1 MPIPWKMKLMK
12 FRTVHNLLLLVVASA
27 GSVGAMTTAFAEPA
41 QPIQTHYEIINRFKT
56 GDSGGWDFLT
66 TDNKRHQLLVTRGDN
81 VQVIDVLSGKLLV
94 TLTDLHGSHGIAI
107 ADDLAFITNGKSNC
121 VTVVN
126 LNTLKSIGSV
136 NVTGTGPDAILYE
149 PIHKRIYTMNHK
161 SGNITVIDAVSL
173 KVISKIEVL
182 GELEAA
188 VIDGKGKLFV
198 NSEETSEVAVIDTKS
213 SKMVAHWKLGQCEG
227 PTGLAIDS
235 EHDRLFS
242 VCANNKMIV
251 VDSSSGKLVAELHI
265 GGKPDGAGFD
275 AALGMAYSSNGDG
288 TLTIV
293 HEDDSDHFHVVENL
307 ATQIGA
313 RTMVVDPETH
323 HIYLPVAQYGPL
335 PAVSAETPKPRAPIL
350 QDSFNILVIAPKLNQ

>member
-1 MPIPWKMKLMK
+1 MK
-12 FRTVHNLLLLVVASA
+12 FRPILSTLLLVAVLACA
-27 GSVGAMTTAFAEPA
+27 DGAMTAAFAEPS
-41 QPIQTHYEIINRFKT
+41 QPTQTRYEVINHFKT
-56 GDSGGWDFLT
+56 GGNGGWDFLT

-81 VQVIDVLSGKLLV
+81 VQVIDVLNGKLLV
-94 TLTDLHGSHGIAI
+94 TLTDLHGTHGIAI
-107 ADDLAFITNGKSNC
+107 ADDLAFITNGKSNS
-121 VTVVN
+121 VTVVD
-126 LNTLKSIGSV
+126 LNTLKPIGSV
-136 NVTGTGPDAILYE
+136 NVTGAGPDAILYE
-149 PIHKRIYTMNHK
+149 PIQKRIYTMNHK
-161 SGNITVIDAVSL
+161 SGNVTVIDVASL
-173 KVISKIEVL
+173 KVISTIEAL
-182 GELEAA
+182 GELEVA
-188 VIDGKGKLFV
+188 VSDGKGKLFV

-323 HIYLPVAQYGPL
+323 HIYLPAAQYGPL